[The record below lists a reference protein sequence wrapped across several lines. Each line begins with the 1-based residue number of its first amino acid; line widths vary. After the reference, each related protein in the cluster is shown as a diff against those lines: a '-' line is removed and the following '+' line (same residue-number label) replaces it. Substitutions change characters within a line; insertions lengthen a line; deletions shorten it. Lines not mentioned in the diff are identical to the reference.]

1 MAEALTECSKCE
13 GRKMNLRFVVA
24 LIAGAIV
31 GQFSFA
37 REVMPQEAVR
47 VAEAWCARN
56 GALSGK
62 IAHAGE
68 PVAVASASG
77 ATLYWKVPMEE
88 AGLLVVAGDTR
99 LPPVIAAVPEAKG
112 ADIPEGHPLSDLLEA
127 DLSARLAA
135 VAPSFSARKAVSA
148 DVEEAAAEAEARW
161 DDLLGERVLQT
172 FALEASGHPAR
183 VYSFPYDWCQRRT
196 THWNQNN
203 WNTFVSLPSGE
214 LYDRYTPNHYPA
226 GCVAVAGAA
235 VLHYFRVAQGP
246 TGVTRACKV
255 DGVTRN
261 LTTLGGA
268 YDWSLLPRKW
278 LKGIELSEAAKELMG
293 RVVYDVGVCVNMA
306 YAANGSGAVTTM
318 LADVLRNDFGLKS
331 ARAVYNVTP
340 EHYEKL
346 IYAQTRCEAP
356 VVLSLSGNGGHAVL
370 AVGYGEDD
378 AGAPYTRIFMGWGG
392 MDDAWYALPAVG
404 EYTTINSVVT
414 MVGPTADV
422 VPVYGCATWG
432 DGWGE
437 SCVPG
442 RLGSVSFRTGVF
454 GEYGRRAS
462 AEWLLGGRQVSVGG
476 LSENIPIGTK
486 AKEQTPMAA
495 ATLCPQLP
503 GPIDF
508 ALSGEAPFRIH
519 TDAAEARAEALRT
532 GKALFV
538 LSGADWCD
546 NCTQVKTQLREMGKA
561 FSDACVLYYC
571 NIDIDTSGMAG
582 SSPEYGVFDPR
593 VFDPKKRW
601 VGNDLLAHDFG
612 PAAADVEAVVA
623 AGRDKL
629 PHATLESV
637 RIVGPEAIFSPTAYS
652 LVATFSDGVEADI
665 GGNVLPWNL
674 YSSVGATISEEGLL
688 TPTSPGSLTLMAY
701 GRLWNEEVGA
711 TTDVTVIAEKDV
723 QSLTIEAPD
732 IIDLED
738 APDTC
743 LSCSARLANGGSVAI
758 SPSWEVVCSDVKSD
772 FGVQA
777 VKVEMDGLGRLV
789 SDEEKLFHKATL
801 TITATACGKVATKSL
816 TLYPPMI
823 VVPETGE
830 ISPTV
835 VYPGSVLRVS
845 SASFH
850 AYVHGKRQPLTDLSK
865 VESGINYD
873 DGKQCVTF
881 IGDHCSFAY
890 DAAPG
895 SRVLTFVARRKG
907 SNARWASNNRL
918 GRQKVVIMPLGVTL
932 GSDKGSMPLGWI
944 SSYFPAAN
952 TEAKQRLK
960 AEEDSD
966 GDGFLNWEEYVAGTD
981 PTDATS
987 ALRITSIIPKE
998 GDVADIT
1005 WEKIPG
1011 RVYTLLG
1018 KTSLSDPEWLPATAE
1033 SRFFRVAV
1041 EME

>member
-1 MAEALTECSKCE
+1 MAEALTECSKCK
-13 GRKMNLRFVVA
+13 GRKMNLRVIVA

-37 REVMPQEAVR
+37 REVTPQEAVR

-99 LPPVIAAVPEAKG
+99 LPPVIAAVPEAEG
-112 ADIPEGHPLSDLLEA
+112 ADIPAGHPLVDLLQA
-127 DLSARLAA
+127 DLSSRLAA
-135 VAPSFSARKAVSA
+135 VAPSSTARKAVSA

-203 WNTFVSLPSGE
+203 WNSFVSLPSGE

-306 YAANGSGAVTTM
+306 YTANGSGAVTTM

-404 EYTTINSVVT
+404 GYTTINSVVT

-462 AEWLLGGRQVSVGG
+462 AEWLLGDRQVSVGG
-476 LSENIPIGTK
+476 LSANIPIGTK
-486 AKEQTPMAA
+486 AKEQTPIAA

-519 TDAAEARAEALRT
+519 TDANEARAEALRT

-538 LSGADWCD
+538 LSGADWCGP
-546 NCTQVKTQLREMGKA
+546 TSSVKGQLRDMGTD
-561 FSDACVLYYC
+561 FTERYVLYYC
-571 NIDIDTSGMAG
+571 NIDTDTSGMAG
-582 SSPEYGVFDPR
+582 GSPQYGAFDPR
-593 VFDPKKRW
+593 AFAPKKGW
-601 VGNDLLAHDFG
+601 FGNAALAQDRG
-612 PAAADVEAVVA
+612 SYTNKVANVVA
-623 AGRDKL
+623 VGHAKL
-629 PHATLESV
+629 PRVTVREL
-637 RIVGPEAIFSPTAYS
+637 RIVGPEAILSPTVYS
-652 LVATFSDGVEADI
+652 AVALFSDGVEAD
-665 GGNVLPWNL
+665 
-674 YSSVGATISEEGLL
+674 VGESLVWGLASGTVADISEEGLL
-688 TPTSPGSLTLMAY
+688 TPRATGDITVQVA
-701 GRLWNEEVGA
+701 GILWNQSVRANQSVSVVSED
-711 TTDVTVIAEKDV
+711 DVR
-723 QSLTIEAPD
+723 SLAIVAPNVV
-732 IIDLED
+732 DLED
-738 APDTC
+738 DPETC
-743 LSCSARLANGGSVAI
+743 LTCTATLTDGRTIDILPTWSVVSTSVSSNNGVTSV
-758 SPSWEVVCSDVKSD
+758 EVEVD
-772 FGVQA
+772 A
-777 VKVEMDGLGRLV
+777 LGRLV
-789 SDEEKLFHKATL
+789 PKTSRFYAATL
-801 TITATACGKVATKSL
+801 RITAEACGKTATKTL
-816 TLYPPMI
+816 TLYPVMRLWPAKWTLSPM
-823 VVPETGE
+823 VA
-830 ISPTV
+830 
-835 VYPGSVLRVS
+835 YPGTVLRVS
-845 SASFH
+845 NVAFY
-850 AYVHGKRQPLTDLSK
+850 AEVHGKPWQTVTDLSK
-865 VESGINYD
+865 AEVAVSAVDNTGWRY
-873 DGKQCVTF
+873 GYLYPL
-881 IGDHCSFAY
+881 AR
-890 DAAPG
+890 DATPG
-895 SRVLTFVARRKG
+895 TLALRFLARRTG
-907 SNARWASNNRL
+907 SGSYTYL
-918 GRQKVVIMPLGVTL
+918 SGSDKTVTVKPLGVTL